1 MAKAPVSE
9 ELLKEQFGPHLNY
22 VPPGGWK
29 DESVHPAE
37 KLVKTHCCFCGQ
49 QCGIQLKVRE
59 NKVIGFEPWEDF
71 PFNRG
76 MLCPKGVKRY
86 MQSGHPDR
94 LLHPLMRTS
103 AGFQQATWDEALDF
117 TAKRLREVQ
126 EKYGKDAVAVYGG
139 ASLSTEKS
147 YLMGKFARVA
157 LGTRHIDYN
166 GRLCMV
172 SAGTAYKLA
181 FGVDRSTI
189 PWSDIPKAEV
199 LFVIGANVGDCAP
212 ITTDYIW
219 RGRDNGARLIV
230 ADPRMTPITRNA
242 DLYLPLRPGTDLVL
256 LMSILYVILREG
268 LEDRAFIEKYT
279 TGFDAVAESARAYDP
294 QTAAEQTG
302 VPPESIEK
310 AARWIGKSRKV
321 VFLHARGLEHQ
332 SKGVENCLAVINI
345 ALATGNLGHEGSGPT
360 MITGQGNGQGGR
372 EHGQKCDQLPGQRSL
387 TDPAAREHVAKVW
400 GIRPEDLPQPGY
412 TAEEIMEA
420 IHRGEIKA
428 LLSTCF
434 NPLVSLP
441 DSNFTREALSRLEFF
456 GVIDFFLSET
466 AHYADVVL
474 AGSLHEEEDGLGCS
488 TEGRVIHWQKSV
500 DPPGDARCDSAI
512 IVDLAR
518 RLGKAQFFPFE
529 KPADILE
536 ELREASRGGVADY
549 YGITYQKVD
558 EMKGVFWPCPTLEHP
573 GTPRLFENMRFYT
586 NDQKAHFQV
595 TQWRPSGDPV
605 DDQYPIYLTT
615 GRVVSQ
621 YLSGTQTRRIGALV
635 DQYPE
640 PRVEIHPRLAQQY
653 GIADGDWVTV
663 QSRRDRVTLQA
674 MVVKTIRPDTV
685 FIPYHW
691 PGVRSANRLTHRTL
705 DPRSKIPEFKVSACY
720 IAKASGPDVE
730 PDDRAAERSTLSKG
744 GA

>member
-256 LMSILYVILREG
+256 LMSILYVIQREG
-268 LEDRAFIEKYT
+268 LEDRAFIEK
-279 TGFDAVAESARAYDP
+279 
-294 QTAAEQTG
+294 
-302 VPPESIEK
+302 
-310 AARWIGKSRKV
+310 
-321 VFLHARGLEHQ
+321 
-332 SKGVENCLAVINI
+332 
-345 ALATGNLGHEGSGPT
+345 
-360 MITGQGNGQGGR
+360 
-372 EHGQKCDQLPGQRSL
+372 
-387 TDPAAREHVAKVW
+387 
-400 GIRPEDLPQPGY
+400 
-412 TAEEIMEA
+412 
-420 IHRGEIKA
+420 IH
-428 LLSTCF
+428 
-434 NPLVSLP
+434 
-441 DSNFTREALSRLEFF
+441 
-456 GVIDFFLSET
+456 
-466 AHYADVVL
+466 
-474 AGSLHEEEDGLGCS
+474 DGL
-488 TEGRVIHWQKSV
+488 
-500 DPPGDARCDSAI
+500 RC
-512 IVDLAR
+512 
-518 RLGKAQFFPFE
+518 
-529 KPADILE
+529 
-536 ELREASRGGVADY
+536 RGG
-549 YGITYQKVD
+549 
-558 EMKGVFWPCPTLEHP
+558 
-573 GTPRLFENMRFYT
+573 
-586 NDQKAHFQV
+586 
-595 TQWRPSGDPV
+595 
-605 DDQYPIYLTT
+605 
-615 GRVVSQ
+615 
-621 YLSGTQTRRIGALV
+621 IGSSL
-635 DQYPE
+635 
-640 PRVEIHPRLAQQY
+640 
-653 GIADGDWVTV
+653 
-663 QSRRDRVTLQA
+663 
-674 MVVKTIRPDTV
+674 
-685 FIPYHW
+685 
-691 PGVRSANRLTHRTL
+691 
-705 DPRSKIPEFKVSACY
+705 
-720 IAKASGPDVE
+720 
-730 PDDRAAERSTLSKG
+730 
-744 GA
+744 

>member
-199 LFVIGANVGDCAP
+199 LFVIGANIGDCAP

-279 TGFDAVAESARAYDP
+279 TGFDAVAETARAYDP

-500 DPPGDARCDSAI
+500 DPPGNARCDSAI

-595 TQWRPSGDPV
+595 TLWRPSGDPV

>member
-9 ELLKEQFGPHLNY
+9 ELLKEKFGPHLNY
-22 VPPGGWK
+22 VPVGGWK
-29 DESVHPAE
+29 NESVHPAE

-59 NKVIGFEPWEDF
+59 NKIIGFEPWEEF

-94 LLHPLMRTS
+94 LLHPLMRAES
-103 AGFQQATWDEALDF
+103 GFRPASWDEALDF
-117 TAKRLREVQ
+117 TARRLRETQ

-147 YLMGKFARVA
+147 YLLGKFARVA

-189 PWSDIPKAEV
+189 PWSDIPQAEV

-256 LMSILYVILREG
+256 LMSMLHVILREG
-268 LEDRAFIEKYT
+268 LEDRNFIEKYT
-279 TGFDAVAESARAYDP
+279 TGFGAVAESVRAYDP

-302 VPPESIEK
+302 VPPESIER

-321 VFLHARGLEHQ
+321 VFLHARGVEHQ

-387 TDPAAREHVAKVW
+387 TDPAAREHVARVW

-412 TAEEIMEA
+412 TAAEIMEA

-428 LLSTCF
+428 LLSICF

-441 DSNFTREALSRLEFF
+441 DSNYTREALSGLEFF

-474 AGSLHEEEDGLGCS
+474 AGSLHEEEDGIGCS
-488 TEGRVIHWQKSV
+488 AEGRVIHWQQSV
-500 DPPGDARCDSAI
+500 DPPGEARRDSAI
-512 IVDLAR
+512 IVDLAH
-518 RLGKAQFFPFE
+518 RLGKAEFFKFE

-549 YGITYQKVD
+549 YGITYQKID
-558 EMKGVFWPCPTLEHP
+558 EMKGVFWPCPTPEHP
-573 GTPRLFENMRFYT
+573 GTPRLFEDMKFYT

-595 TQWRPSGDPV
+595 TEWRPSGDPV

-663 QSRRDRVTLQA
+663 QSRRDRVTLRA

-691 PGVRSANRLTHRTL
+691 PGIRSANRLTHRTL

-720 IAKASGPDVE
+720 IVKASGPDNE
-730 PDDRAAERSTLSKG
+730 PDDRGAEHSDAIKG
-744 GA
+744 GV